1 MQAAWR
7 VLGQQASRR
16 SYDAQLANSRLAE
29 AQGAAVAATFA
40 LRELGALGE
49 GEVGAVCRFP
59 RQLCRRQ
66 GGAGGRA
73 GGGGGGAAG
82 LRHLLPP
89 DPRHRLLTPSRLLE
103 LTS

>member
-49 GEVGAVCRFP
+49 GEVGAVCR
-59 RQLCRRQ
+59 C
-66 GGAGGRA
+66 GGSYAADRA
-73 GGGGGGAAG
+73 ELEDG
-82 LRHLLPP
+82 LEGEGEVLL
-89 DPRHRLLTPSRLLE
+89 DCDTCSLQILVIAS
-103 LTS
+103 